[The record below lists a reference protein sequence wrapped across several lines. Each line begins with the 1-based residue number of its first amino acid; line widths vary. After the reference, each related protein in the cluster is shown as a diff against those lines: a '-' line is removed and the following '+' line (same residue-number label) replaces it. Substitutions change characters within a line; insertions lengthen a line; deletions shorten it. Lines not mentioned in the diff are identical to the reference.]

1 MDHVMASHAAEWAEG
16 THCGPDVRL
25 CRPWKS
31 DSRDVGP
38 GDACVALRGE
48 KTDGHLY
55 VHNAMERGAK
65 LLLVD
70 ISRVEELMLDEPEFS
85 GVSVIAVQD
94 TATALPVIARDYLKR
109 VSPRLT
115 GITGSVGK
123 TTTRELTV
131 SLLKTEKKVHS
142 AIRSFNTVVGCSL
155 TILAMAED
163 TEVLVLEFGTNHF
176 GEIREMVSLFPPE
189 TAVITEV
196 APAHLEGFEN
206 IEGVLRAKMEICES
220 KMLDTIIYNS
230 DNMLLGNELSYKYNN
245 INKIGV
251 GKCAGADLKI
261 TDQKLSL
268 DDGGAALASFYDF
281 MGKSVELRANLFGLQ
296 HSYNVGY
303 AFLTALHYGIS
314 EDAVQEALSGFVPI
328 AGRGICKKLPGNK
341 WVIDEAY
348 NANPSSMGAAL
359 KNTLSVAESSSL
371 TPYAVLGGMREL
383 GRSSAMWHQE
393 ILKMITGFRR
403 VLLLGG
409 EWFDPE
415 AVIPANAERYM
426 TFEELTPL
434 AEELAGHDSVVLV
447 KGSNSYGL
455 KRFAALLT
463 EG

>member
-1 MDHVMASHAAEWAEG
+1 
-16 THCGPDVRL
+16 
-25 CRPWKS
+25 
-31 DSRDVGP
+31 
-38 GDACVALRGE
+38 
-48 KTDGHLY
+48 
-55 VHNAMERGAK
+55 MERGAK

-142 AIRSFNTVVGCSL
+142 AIKSFNTVVGCSL

-314 EDAVQEALSGFVPI
+314 EDAVQEAL
-328 AGRGICKKLPGNK
+328 
-341 WVIDEAY
+341 
-348 NANPSSMGAAL
+348 
-359 KNTLSVAESSSL
+359 
-371 TPYAVLGGMREL
+371 
-383 GRSSAMWHQE
+383 
-393 ILKMITGFRR
+393 
-403 VLLLGG
+403 
-409 EWFDPE
+409 
-415 AVIPANAERYM
+415 
-426 TFEELTPL
+426 
-434 AEELAGHDSVVLV
+434 
-447 KGSNSYGL
+447 
-455 KRFAALLT
+455 
-463 EG
+463 

>member
-38 GDACVALRGE
+38 GDAFVALRGE

-220 KMLDTIIYNS
+220 
-230 DNMLLGNELSYKYNN
+230 
-245 INKIGV
+245 
-251 GKCAGADLKI
+251 
-261 TDQKLSL
+261 
-268 DDGGAALASFYDF
+268 
-281 MGKSVELRANLFGLQ
+281 
-296 HSYNVGY
+296 
-303 AFLTALHYGIS
+303 
-314 EDAVQEALSGFVPI
+314 
-328 AGRGICKKLPGNK
+328 
-341 WVIDEAY
+341 
-348 NANPSSMGAAL
+348 
-359 KNTLSVAESSSL
+359 
-371 TPYAVLGGMREL
+371 
-383 GRSSAMWHQE
+383 
-393 ILKMITGFRR
+393 
-403 VLLLGG
+403 
-409 EWFDPE
+409 
-415 AVIPANAERYM
+415 
-426 TFEELTPL
+426 
-434 AEELAGHDSVVLV
+434 
-447 KGSNSYGL
+447 
-455 KRFAALLT
+455 
-463 EG
+463 